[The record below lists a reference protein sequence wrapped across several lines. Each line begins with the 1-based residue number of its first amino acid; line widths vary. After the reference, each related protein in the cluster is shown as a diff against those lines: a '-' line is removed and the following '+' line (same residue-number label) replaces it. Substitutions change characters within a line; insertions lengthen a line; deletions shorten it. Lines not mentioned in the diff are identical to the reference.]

1 MGTFENIPNQV
12 LKTFSGICDNVLQKI
27 WNSTIFGEQDFPQNM
42 KWANITPVYKKKNP
56 TLAENYRPVSVLPT
70 FSKVFERIIQ
80 KQLSIHVER
89 FHSPYLCGY
98 TKGFSTYLAL
108 ISLIEKWMEKVSW

>member
-1 MGTFENIPNQV
+1 M
-12 LKTFSGICDNVLQKI
+12 
-27 WNSTIFGEQDFPQNM
+27 
-42 KWANITPVYKKKNP
+42 TPVYKKKDP

-80 KQLSIHVER
+80 KQLSIHIER

-108 ISLIEKWMEKVSW
+108 ISLIEKWRKFLDNNGESFLILIDILGQY